1 MRHRVSKYKLN
12 RTSSHRKAMLINMAH
27 ALFKHEQISTTL
39 IKAKNLRPYAEKI
52 ITIAKKG
59 DLNSKRKTLSIL
71 KDKKIIDK
79 IFTTIAKRYESRKGG
94 YIRIIKNG
102 FRYGDSAPQAI
113 IELVDRDIKAKGID
127 SGPIQKKKTDDTE
140 DNNKQETDKSNEQQ
154 DAILSKEAKDNEEI
168 AKKLANKQVSNKPT
182 TPTTKNK

>member
-39 IKAKNLRPYAEKI
+39 IKAKNLRPFAEKI
-52 ITIAKKG
+52 ITLAKKG
-59 DLNSKRKTLSIL
+59 NLESRRKAFSIL
-71 KDKKIIDK
+71 KNKKITDK
-79 IFTTIAKRYESRKGG
+79 IFSNIAKRYETRKGG

-113 IELVDRDIKAKGID
+113 IELVDRDPKAKGLD
-127 SGPIQKKKTDDTE
+127 SGPVQKKKTDE
-140 DNNKQETDKSNEQQ
+140 QNQSNEQLKNTVSEKK
-154 DAILSKEAKDNEEI
+154 DDKLDKEIEENKEI
-168 AKKLANKQVSNKPT
+168 AKKLEDKKD
-182 TPTTKNK
+182 

>member
-1 MRHRVSKYKLN
+1 
-12 RTSSHRKAMLINMAH
+12 
-27 ALFKHEQISTTL
+27 
-39 IKAKNLRPYAEKI
+39 
-52 ITIAKKG
+52 
-59 DLNSKRKTLSIL
+59 
-71 KDKKIIDK
+71 
-79 IFTTIAKRYESRKGG
+79 
-94 YIRIIKNG
+94 
-102 FRYGDSAPQAI
+102 
-113 IELVDRDIKAKGID
+113 KAKGID